1 MEILLAIIGLLTG
14 AIITWIIYNR
24 KLTKLLHEREQLNMN
39 LSAKTKEAELILQQM
54 DRLERESQEH
64 LEEQNREADLRI
76 QELREQ
82 SAERIREQKELMNT
96 QLQQQMQM
104 MQERMTNVTQEL
116 LKTRS
121 SELEENNSK
130 AMEGVVNPLKEKLA
144 ELHQLVQT
152 TRDKAQENTA
162 SVKEQIRNMLERAQ
176 EIGNEATR
184 LTNALTHNTQF
195 QGSMGEQVLGVI
207 LDNAG
212 LRKGRDYEEQVTM
225 KSDTGATLFN
235 EDTGQRMRPDVI
247 LHFPD
252 QRDAI
257 IDSKVSLTA
266 YERFVNAKDDV
277 ERDIALKQHLESI
290 RKHVDELAAKNYNK
304 YLPKQHAGI
313 DFVIM
318 FVPFEGA
325 FQAAMHHDPT
335 LWTEALKKNV
345 CIAGELNLTV
355 ILRMIK
361 MAWTQ
366 FDQTQNQE
374 EVYKNAEILI
384 KRVGLFCKR
393 YADLGKSIEA
403 VEKRYKDCDD
413 MFNGRQNM
421 LAPARKIV
429 ALGAKDDERIPR
441 TDDQQLEDLTEEE
454 D

>member
-14 AIITWIIYNR
+14 AILTWIVFNR
-24 KLTKLLHEREQLNMN
+24 KVTRLLHEREQLNMD
-39 LSAKTKEAELILQQM
+39 LSAKSKEAELIMQQM
-54 DRLERESQEH
+54 ERVQKESQEH
-64 LEEQNREADLRI
+64 LEEQNREADIRI

-82 SAERIREQKELMNT
+82 SAERIREQKELMNA

-104 MQERMTNVTQEL
+104 MQEKMTNVTQQL
-116 LKTRS
+116 LKSRS
-121 SELEENNSK
+121 AELEENNSK

-144 ELHQLVQT
+144 ELHLLVQT

-176 EIGNEATR
+176 EIGNEASR

-225 KSDTGATLFN
+225 KSDTGETIIN

-252 QRDAI
+252 QKDAI

-266 YERFVNAKDDV
+266 YERFVNANDDT
-277 ERDIALKQHLESI
+277 ERDIALKQHLDSM

-304 YLPKQHAGI
+304 YLPKQHSSI

-325 FQAAMHHDPT
+325 FQAAMQSDPT

-345 CIAGELNLTV
+345 YS
-355 ILRMIK
+355 
-361 MAWTQ
+361 W
-366 FDQTQNQE
+366 
-374 EVYKNAEILI
+374 
-384 KRVGLFCKR
+384 
-393 YADLGKSIEA
+393 
-403 VEKRYKDCDD
+403 
-413 MFNGRQNM
+413 
-421 LAPARKIV
+421 
-429 ALGAKDDERIPR
+429 
-441 TDDQQLEDLTEEE
+441 
-454 D
+454 

>member
-24 KLTKLLHEREQLNMN
+24 KLTKLLHEREQLNMD

-104 MQERMTNVTQEL
+104 MQERMTNVTQQL

-212 LRKGRDYEEQVTM
+212 LRKRKRTRGSPEYPVSECVLM
-225 KSDTGATLFN
+225 LFF
-235 EDTGQRMRPDVI
+235 TFQTRGMP
-247 LHFPD
+247 
-252 QRDAI
+252 
-257 IDSKVSLTA
+257 SLIQK
-266 YERFVNAKDDV
+266 F
-277 ERDIALKQHLESI
+277 L
-290 RKHVDELAAKNYNK
+290 
-304 YLPKQHAGI
+304 
-313 DFVIM
+313 
-318 FVPFEGA
+318 
-325 FQAAMHHDPT
+325 
-335 LWTEALKKNV
+335 
-345 CIAGELNLTV
+345 
-355 ILRMIK
+355 
-361 MAWTQ
+361 
-366 FDQTQNQE
+366 
-374 EVYKNAEILI
+374 
-384 KRVGLFCKR
+384 
-393 YADLGKSIEA
+393 
-403 VEKRYKDCDD
+403 
-413 MFNGRQNM
+413 
-421 LAPARKIV
+421 
-429 ALGAKDDERIPR
+429 
-441 TDDQQLEDLTEEE
+441 
-454 D
+454 